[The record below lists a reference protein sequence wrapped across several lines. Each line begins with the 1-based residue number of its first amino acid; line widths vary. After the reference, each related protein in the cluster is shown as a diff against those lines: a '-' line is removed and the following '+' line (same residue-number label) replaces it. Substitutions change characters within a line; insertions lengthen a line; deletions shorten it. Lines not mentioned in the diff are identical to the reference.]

1 MDDTRELKDIYR
13 SFLDVLNQ
21 YIAKMDEYEE
31 KTLEYNALVDQEN
44 EIRGKI
50 PGIIWVCVVIGG
62 VIGTVGLIIVGTII
76 GLLIG
81 YAIGCLLA
89 VITKTDHK
97 FEKLADEFHKTTVGP
112 AEHTLNNLEREMQ
125 QLLHSDEMKE
135 LNERVPEDYR
145 NIGALE
151 FFVRMLSNRQA
162 DTEKECFNLY
172 MEYMQRENMINL
184 QNQQVSLSQDALAT
198 QQQQLAATQQVNQ
211 SLGSISE
218 NQTKMSKQMKYGNV
232 VSTLNYMNTRQL
244 RKTVKK

>member
-1 MDDTRELKDIYR
+1 
-13 SFLDVLNQ
+13 
-21 YIAKMDEYEE
+21 
-31 KTLEYNALVDQEN
+31 
-44 EIRGKI
+44 
-50 PGIIWVCVVIGG
+50 
-62 VIGTVGLIIVGTII
+62 
-76 GLLIG
+76 
-81 YAIGCLLA
+81 
-89 VITKTDHK
+89 
-97 FEKLADEFHKTTVGP
+97 
-112 AEHTLNNLEREMQ
+112 
-125 QLLHSDEMKE
+125 MKE

-151 FFVRMLSNRQA
+151 FFVRMLLNRQA

-184 QNQQVSLSQDALAT
+184 QNQQVSLSQDALVT